1 MRGPAHR
8 LLAFLPPQGALLEG
22 GGRASG
28 SAGSVV
34 DYGGINAS
42 GRQCN
47 AGEAP
52 LALLPK
58 ARTVDLLFD
67 VADVFTA
74 LLDAP
79 PMSEAL
85 LRRALPGLIEERLLT
100 DPAECH
106 LVHRIAGVD
115 GNLTRVA
122 VGAIDRAT
130 LTEALDAA
138 AQAELRPR
146 RAYSALYSI
155 PAPSGGALS
164 VRASR
169 GRGTVRTAEHSGF
182 AFELGRSMPA
192 ALFLVV
198 QQLGIKRIRAYGR
211 DGAKL
216 VPLAAKLRVE
226 VVNPKRDF
234 DAAAIASAVN
244 LLQGRF
250 APAGQFGIARVAPL
264 ARDGQLKPLRVWA
277 ALGLAIYVLG
287 LNAYRFK
294 LEAQA
299 HALRAAMQVA
309 FRSAFP
315 SEALV
320 EPIAQ
325 AQRHLRDLRARAGQ
339 LSADDF
345 SVLNAQLAQLL
356 ASAPVGVLA
365 GVEYRNSALTLKFRP
380 GAMGSAAHQGALQA
394 RASQQGL
401 DVRFDGNGS
410 AHIEPTSQ

>member
-1 MRGPAHR
+1 MRSPAHH
-8 LLAFLPPQGALLEG
+8 LLAFLPPRSALLEG
-22 GGRASG
+22 GERASV
-28 SAGSVV
+28 SAAVVV

-42 GRQCN
+42 GRQCG

-58 ARTVDLLFD
+58 ARKVDLLFD
-67 VADVFTA
+67 ATDVFTT

-79 PMSEAL
+79 PLSEAR
-85 LRRALPGLIEERLLT
+85 LRQALPGLIEERLLA
-100 DPAECH
+100 DPTECH
-106 LVHRIAGVD
+106 LVHRIGGVD

-122 VGAIDRAT
+122 VSAIDRAT
-130 LTEALDAA
+130 LTGALDAA
-138 AQAELRPR
+138 AEAEVRPR
-146 RAYSALYSI
+146 GAYSALYSI
-155 PAPSGGALS
+155 PAPSAGTLS

-169 GRGTVRTAEHSGF
+169 GRGTVRTAEHAGF

-250 APAGQFGIARVAPL
+250 APAGQFGITAITTL
-264 ARDGQLKPLRVWA
+264 ARDGQLKPLLVGA
-277 ALGLAIYVLG
+277 ALGLAICVMG
-287 LNAYRFK
+287 MNAYRFR
-294 LEAQA
+294 LEAQV
-299 HALRAAMQVA
+299 HALRAAMQAA
-309 FRSAFP
+309 FRGAFP

-320 EPIAQ
+320 EPVAQ
-325 AQRHLRDLRARAGQ
+325 AQRHLRELRARAGQ
-339 LSADDF
+339 LSPDDF

-356 ASAPVGVLA
+356 ASAPVGALA

-380 GAMGSAAHQGALQA
+380 GAMGSAALQGALQA
-394 RASQQGL
+394 RASRQGL
-401 DVRFDGNGS
+401 DLRFDANGS
-410 AHIEPTSQ
+410 AHIEATSP